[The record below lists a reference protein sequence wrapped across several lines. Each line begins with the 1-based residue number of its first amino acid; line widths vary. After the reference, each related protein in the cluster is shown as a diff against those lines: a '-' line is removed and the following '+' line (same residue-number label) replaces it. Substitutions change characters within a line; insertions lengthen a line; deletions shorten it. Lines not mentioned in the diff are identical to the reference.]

1 MKELPLISV
10 IVPVYKVEAYLSQC
24 IRSITEQTYQNLE
37 IILVD
42 DGSPDQS
49 GAICDAWAEKD
60 SRIRVIHKEN
70 NGAGAARNTGL
81 DVATGELLAFVDSDD
96 YIAPDMYAHLYE
108 LMRCGADIAECG
120 FVETNGDNVAFG
132 GADETCQVVTPE
144 EAMRG
149 NIRDTVFRQLIWNKL
164 YRRELTEGVRF
175 PVGQKIDDE
184 FYTYQLLGKAKQLVR
199 SERICYAYRQQENS
213 VMHER
218 FSIKRVEGLR
228 AKQQRLCYLKLYMP
242 QLEAEAR
249 EELLFSCLY
258 AMQAS
263 LRSLEGAQLQKAK
276 DMIRSAAK
284 DAIPVPFREG
294 RSRLRSVLL
303 KLAQKDLEL
312 SSRLLNFLIDIHI
325 LT

>member
-10 IVPVYKVEAYLSQC
+10 IVPVYNVEAYLDQC
-24 IRSITEQTYQNLE
+24 IRSITEQTYRNLE

-42 DGSPDQS
+42 DGSPDGS
-49 GAICDAWAEKD
+49 GAICDTWAEKD

-81 DVATGELLAFVDSDD
+81 DLARGELLAFVDSDD
-96 YIAPDMYAHLYE
+96 YIAPDMYEHLYK
-108 LMRCGADIAECG
+108 LMQCGADIAECG
-120 FVETNGDNVAFG
+120 YVETYDDNTIFNSTDASR
-132 GADETCQVVTPE
+132 QMYTPQ

-149 NIRDTVFRQLIWNKL
+149 NIWDTEFRQLIWNKL
-164 YRRELTEGVRF
+164 YRRELTETVRF

-184 FYTYQLLGKAKQLVR
+184 FYTYQLLGKAKVLVR

-218 FSIKRVEGLR
+218 FSVKRVEGLR
-228 AKQQRLCYLKLYMP
+228 AKQERLHYVKNQVP
-242 QLEAEAR
+242 QLETEAR
-249 EELLFSCLY
+249 EELLLSCLY

-263 LRSLEGAQLQKAK
+263 LKSLEGTQLQQAK
-276 DMIRSAAK
+276 TMIRSAAEH
-284 DAIPVPFREG
+284 AMPIPQRDG
-294 RSRLRSVLL
+294 RGKKRAFLL
-303 KLAQKDLEL
+303 KLAEKNLEL
-312 SSRLLNFLIDIHI
+312 TGHLLNFLLDIHV